1 MVGKIASRVAAYK
14 LATIIAVL
22 LIPILYFG
30 ANIGLSLRQEGIL
43 AQKELQG
50 AAFLN
55 LVLPVMLDASEGK
68 TNANNVDKLL
78 KDGAP
83 LAQSLGVSLGF
94 NDFITSLSFAKVNYP
109 VVLKKARDLNS
120 RIGITSEIEFDSTAE
135 TYFLAVA
142 NSEYLPAAIGNFAEL
157 KKVILQ
163 GSEAAGSQTNSITP
177 IILAVG
183 SLNSST
189 HEIAEKIANAAE
201 FSSNPAVYE
210 SSLASIKKMTKDMG
224 EVLSETTGNSID
236 QNHMN
241 LMIGTKVSSIAANW
255 GVTYRATSETL
266 RQIFIGLLEQRKR
279 DITAKIMTIIWMSL
293 GTISLGLGTA
303 VAMFRNT
310 LRKLDEVE
318 MARSEAEASKD
329 MAEGMSRSLTAVN
342 EDMIKVNTQ
351 LAHNMRMLEEA
362 QDQLVKKG
370 RMEQMGQ
377 LTATIAHELRNPL
390 GAVRTSAFLIERKLK
405 GKELG
410 VETQMA
416 RINNGITRCDDII
429 TQLLDFSRSKQLSP
443 TSADL
448 DSWLIKV
455 VEEEAQRLP
464 SLVSIEC
471 HLGMNGQNVPF
482 DASRLQRAIINLVAN
497 GSEAMV
503 GNGEDPNRIVV
514 SNPKITI
521 STMVEAGFALISIM
535 DNGPGISSENLLKI
549 REPLFTTKS
558 FGTGL
563 GLPAV
568 EQIAAQHGGTLDI
581 KSELGSGSEFI
592 IRLPASEV
600 AGVAA

>member
-535 DNGPGISSENLLKI
+535 DNGPGISPENLLKI